1 MDLAMVWF
9 ALAVLCWVLFAVL
22 EGFDFGVGML
32 AGIVGR
38 DEHERGAAIRTVGPV
53 WDGNE
58 VWLVA
63 AIGVTFAAF
72 PDWYAALLSGLYLPL
87 VAVLLALA
95 ARGVALEFRG
105 KVDTARWRRR
115 CDVTLGVSSL
125 ASAAG
130 FGAVVAVATT
140 GLALGPGG
148 SVAVAAG
155 GGTTGEL
162 ARSLAPLASG
172 PAVVGALL
180 GVLAA
185 LLQGATFLGLRTTG
199 PVRVRAR
206 RVAVAAA
213 GASAA
218 VVLAGVG
225 ALAGV
230 TAAVVAL
237 LVVVVV
243 AGVAAARGR
252 EATAFVAAS
261 VAVVAGVV
269 AAFVAHVPVVLPSTL
284 DPTFSLTIAGAAA
297 SPAALQVIS
306 IGGVVILPGVI
317 AYQAFSYWV
326 FRRRVASGREVSA

>member
-1 MDLAMVWF
+1 M
-9 ALAVLCWVLFAVL
+9 LCWVLFAVL

-115 CDVTLGVSSL
+115 CDVALGVSSL
-125 ASAAG
+125 ISAAG

-140 GLALGPGG
+140 GLALGAGG
-148 SVAVAAG
+148 SVAVG
-155 GGTTGEL
+155 SGGEL
-162 ARSLAPLASG
+162 ARSLAPLATG
-172 PAVVGALL
+172 PAIVGALL

-206 RVAVAAA
+206 RVAVAAGA
-213 GASAA
+213 GATA
-218 VVLAGVG
+218 VVVLVGIGLLAGIGVS
-225 ALAGV
+225 AGV
-230 TAAVVAL
+230 TVAVVVL
-237 LVVVVV
+237 LVVV
-243 AGVAAARGR
+243 AGAAAARR
-252 EATAFVAAS
+252 WEATAFVAAS
-261 VAVVAGVV
+261 IAVLVGVV
-269 AAFVAHVPVVLPSTL
+269 AAFAAHAPVVLPSTL
-284 DPTFSLTIAGAAA
+284 DPAFSLTIAGAAA
-297 SPAALQVIS
+297 SPVALQVIS